1 MKTPSQ
7 KLVALLP
14 PPISCYKKNMDIAY
28 LKKQGR
34 KEDIK
39 DSLFR
44 SIHLLETLEMGDDGL
59 YSVWA
64 INKKKN
70 GRYTDEELIQL
81 NISRFLSFFLG
92 GGGGVFTKEDNNKRL
107 RKKIL
112 WLAALCMRSTHIIY
126 FSNLIIPFPH
136 KLLTCRVAAAA
147 EWVNCYCT
155 LTDTYK

>member
-1 MKTPSQ
+1 
-7 KLVALLP
+7 
-14 PPISCYKKNMDIAY
+14 MDIAY

-81 NISRFLSFFLG
+81 NISRFLSFFFWG
-92 GGGGVFTKEDNNKRL
+92 GGEGFLQKRTTI
-107 RKKIL
+107 KDYVKTSFG
-112 WLAALCMRSTHIIY
+112 WLHCVCGAHTLFI
-126 FSNLIIPFPH
+126 FPI
-136 KLLTCRVAAAA
+136 
-147 EWVNCYCT
+147 
-155 LTDTYK
+155 